1 MKTKT
6 AMTGNKTEKNI
17 HRLVA
22 LPKSEKGRPEP
33 GIKKIR
39 KTRNINIRICEED
52 LEMLRYRSA
61 REGIPYQTLISSVL
75 HKYVNDT
82 LVDEEDIR
90 KTMKLLGRR
99 DR

>member
-6 AMTGNKTEKNI
+6 AMTGTKTEKNI

-22 LPKSEKGRPEP
+22 LPKSGKGRPESC
-33 GIKKIR
+33 IKKIR

-52 LEMLRYRSA
+52 LEMLRHRSA